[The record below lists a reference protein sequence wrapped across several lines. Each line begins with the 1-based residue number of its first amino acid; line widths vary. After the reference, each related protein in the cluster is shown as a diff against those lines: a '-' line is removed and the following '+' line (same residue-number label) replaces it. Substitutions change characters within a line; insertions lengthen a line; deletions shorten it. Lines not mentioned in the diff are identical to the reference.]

1 MNNVNETNGNHPNNN
16 AGGDADMARAA
27 GDAERATGATGEGNH
42 TGGTATPPVE
52 TLTGEASQA
61 DDGHADDAALAAA
74 SSGDPDAALFS
85 IEGTGE
91 QGNDGDGATPAVN
104 LDDPVLKAAQAAM
117 AAPEPVKP
125 VAPVK
130 PISAAGDKA
139 VTLCAPTQAK
149 GESNNAFKKRL
160 KAWRAAHP
168 DYVPPTKGATPA
180 NGGTGT
186 GEAGKGEAAKPS
198 TPATPPA
205 PSPVS
210 AAVPP
215 KGKASVKAALAANP
229 AMCEGYDFS
238 GMPSWLPFTPSREA
252 IMVVTALGV
261 KTPLSKNHLGMAFAI
276 EQAAPQNRAVDRLVN
291 VYDVGAAMVKVP
303 LFSHTKPDHKIN
315 TCTDHEREGYVIAL
329 PGVPSVVTR
338 RPLPAGTA
346 APKAQTVKAY
356 TLTSAGLK
364 KVSEYFTGRGE
375 TVPLW
380 LTDHA
385 AAYTAYQAEQAA
397 AVAAADKAAKKA
409 QREANKANA

>member
-1 MNNVNETNGNHPNNN
+1 MNNVNENTAGNAIQRDVATAAQFNISL
-16 AGGDADMARAA
+16 DALTAAKLAVRAA
-27 GDAERATGATGEGNH
+27 NDGVLTRDTLLAYLQNAATVVTGEADH
-42 TGGTATPPVE
+42 TGGTDTPPVE
-52 TLTGEASQA
+52 TLTGEA
-61 DDGHADDAALAAA
+61 DN
-74 SSGDPDAALFS
+74 
-85 IEGTGE
+85 GTGD
-91 QGNDGDGATPAVN
+91 NDGDGATPAVN

-125 VAPVK
+125 AAPAK
-130 PISAAGDKA
+130 PISAVGDKA

-168 DYVPPTKGATPA
+168 DYVPPTKGATPD
-180 NGGTGT
+180 NGGTGK
-186 GEAGKGEAAKPS
+186 GEAGKGDKGATPPAPS
-198 TPATPPA
+198 TPATPA

-210 AAVPP
+210 AATPP

-291 VYDVGAAMVKVP
+291 VYDVGAAMVRVP

-364 KVSEYFTGRGE
+364 KVSEYFAGRGE

-397 AVAAADKAAKKA
+397 AVAAADKAAKRA